1 MISIRRKAVFLLN
14 TLLIPESPTTTAPA
28 SQNTLENST
37 NALSLTTTDVN
48 PANPS
53 IHLHD
58 QRPLAAPTQNSV
70 PIHPN
75 SHAAYLHNPSR
86 SDTSRLTLAAFS
98 DHNILDAIVSGITS
112 PLPYGEDGE
121 NTEADADFE
130 EKAIR

>member
-1 MISIRRKAVFLLN
+1 MISIRRKAVFLLS
-14 TLLIPESPTTTAPA
+14 TLLIPESPTPA
-28 SQNTLENST
+28 HQNTLGNGT

-58 QRPLAAPTQNSV
+58 QRPAPTPNSG
-70 PIHPN
+70 PIYPN

-86 SDTSRLTLAAFS
+86 SDTSRLTLVAFS
-98 DHNILDAIVSGITS
+98 DHNILDAIVSGVTS

-130 EKAIR
+130 EKAIQ